1 MKKRWHIYILIII
14 IILIPKFTYAENNL
28 NENTLSIESTNSIN
42 TQKTDKNAISTEK
55 IIEEQESKFGIKD
68 FLKETEKYVPEY
80 FKDLNISKIFKE
92 ATTGKI
98 NNEGIWNKILP
109 MLGKEITN
117 TLKVL
122 INILVIVLIH
132 SLLKAITDSLESA
145 NVSKIVYYVQ
155 YILIVTVIMA
165 SFSDIIKSITETI
178 QDLVGFSEVLIPLLI
193 TLMMFTRQYCNNYSY
208 RTNIVI
214 FNTIYW
220 KFNSKSCS
228 TNCLYNSS
236 IDNSFKNNRQGSSK

>member
-14 IILIPKFTYAENNL
+14 IISIPKFTYAENTL
-28 NENTLSIESTNSIN
+28 NIESTNSIN
-42 TQKTDKNAISTEK
+42 TQNTDKNEISTES
-55 IIEEQESKFGIKD
+55 IIKEQESKFGIKD

-132 SLLKAITDSLESA
+132 SLLKSITDSLEST

-165 SFSDIIKSITETI
+165 SFSDIIRNITETI
-178 QDLVGFSEVLIPLLI
+178 QDLVGFSEVLVPLLI

-228 TNCLYNSS
+228 ANCLYNSS
-236 IDNSFKNNRQGSSK
+236 INNSFKNNRQGSSK

>member
-1 MKKRWHIYILIII
+1 MRFLIQRVGSASV
-14 IILIPKFTYAENNL
+14 TV
-28 NENTLSIESTNSIN
+28 
-42 TQKTDKNAISTEK
+42 D
-55 IIEEQESKFGIKD
+55 GR
-68 FLKETEKYVPEY
+68 
-80 FKDLNISKIFKE
+80 
-92 ATTGKI
+92 TTGKI

-132 SLLKAITDSLESA
+132 SLLKSITDSLEDT

-165 SFSDIIKSITETI
+165 SFSDIIRNITETI
-178 QDLVGFSEVLIPLLI
+178 QDLVGFSEVLVPLLI

-228 TNCLYNSS
+228 ANCLYNSS
-236 IDNSFKNNRQGSSK
+236 INNSFKNNRQGSSK

>member
-1 MKKRWHIYILIII
+1 MKKRWYIYILIII
-14 IILIPKFTYAENNL
+14 IISIPKFTYAENNL

-165 SFSDIIKSITETI
+165 SFS
-178 QDLVGFSEVLIPLLI
+178 VLIPLLI

-220 KFNSKSCS
+220 KFNSKPCS

-236 IDNSFKNNRQGSSK
+236 IDNSFKNNRQSSSK